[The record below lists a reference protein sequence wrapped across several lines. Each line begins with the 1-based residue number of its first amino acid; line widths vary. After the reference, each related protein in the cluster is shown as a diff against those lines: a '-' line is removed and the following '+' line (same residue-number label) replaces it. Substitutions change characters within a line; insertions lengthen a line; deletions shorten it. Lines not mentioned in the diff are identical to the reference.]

1 MIFRREPIHK
11 KLARQARLDAE
22 PVAEPTVGPEA
33 ETRGLW
39 GIGDIHGV
47 QRPRRWD
54 VVGSVEAPDL
64 TGDEVHFVVLPNG
77 DVVVDEDVPGNAL
90 SPLADAIEETLQ
102 PPYRGEAVRRD
113 GAIWA
118 VAARRIDVAEAEAP
132 GDELELVVNQGAR
145 ALSVDGKREFGS
157 IAELEQWGDRLGDSY
172 VVRARRLDGRLWEV
186 EASPL

>member
-22 PVAEPTVGPEA
+22 PAPEPAVEP

-39 GIGDIHGV
+39 GVGSLHGV

-54 VVGSVEAPDL
+54 VVGSVEAPEL
-64 TGDEVHFVVLPNG
+64 TGDEVYFVALPNG
-77 DVVVDEDVPGNAL
+77 DVVVDEDVPENAL

-102 PPYRGEAVRRD
+102 PPYRVEAVRRD
-113 GAIWA
+113 GEIWA
-118 VAARRIDVAEAEAP
+118 VAARRIDVAEAEAS
-132 GDELELVVNQGAR
+132 GDELELVVNQGER
-145 ALSVDGKREFGS
+145 ALSVDGERAFGS
-157 IAELEQWGDRLGDSY
+157 VAELEQWGDRLGDSY

-186 EASPL
+186 EANPL